1 MTVGKNNQYYCGENN
16 CILTKEKT
24 SLIVGCKNSIIPDG
38 ITKIGKAAFYGCSS
52 LVSIEIPDS
61 VNEIGD
67 YAFWGCSGLASILIP
82 DGVTRI
88 GNSAF
93 KGCIGLTC
101 IEFLD
106 SVTEIGEYAF
116 YGCGGLT
123 SIVIP
128 DGVTRIGKGALSG
141 CTGLNSLIVGKNN
154 QYYCSESN
162 CILSKD
168 RTSLIVG
175 CNNSII
181 PDGITRID
189 KAAFDGCTGLISLK
203 IPDSVTEI
211 GEGVF
216 SGCNGLT
223 SIVIPD
229 SVTEIGDSAFAYNTG
244 LTSLEIPGSITE
256 IGYDAFYG
264 CPNLKDVF
272 IDAKQSSTIE
282 FLLETIPQRK
292 RITLHVPVESEYA
305 DLHGEAT
312 KGFKAVVA
320 EKWK

>member
-1 MTVGKNNQYYCGENN
+1 M
-16 CILTKEKT
+16 
-24 SLIVGCKNSIIPDG
+24 
-38 ITKIGKAAFYGCSS
+38 
-52 LVSIEIPDS
+52 
-61 VNEIGD
+61 
-67 YAFWGCSGLASILIP
+67 
-82 DGVTRI
+82 
-88 GNSAF
+88 
-93 KGCIGLTC
+93 
-101 IEFLD
+101 
-106 SVTEIGEYAF
+106 
-116 YGCGGLT
+116 
-123 SIVIP
+123 
-128 DGVTRIGKGALSG
+128 
-141 CTGLNSLIVGKNN
+141 IVGKNN

-168 RTSLIVG
+168 RASLIVG

-189 KAAFDGCTGLISLK
+189 KAAFDGCTGLISLKIPDSVTEIGELAFYECTGLASIEIPDRVTVIGRLAFDGCTGLTSIK

>member
-1 MTVGKNNQYYCGENN
+1 M
-16 CILTKEKT
+16 
-24 SLIVGCKNSIIPDG
+24 GCK
-38 ITKIGKAAFYGCSS
+38 Y
-52 LVSIEIPDS
+52 
-61 VNEIGD
+61 
-67 YAFWGCSGLASILIP
+67 
-82 DGVTRI
+82 
-88 GNSAF
+88 
-93 KGCIGLTC
+93 
-101 IEFLD
+101 
-106 SVTEIGEYAF
+106 

-189 KAAFDGCTGLISLK
+189 KAAFDGCTGLISLKIPDSVTEIGELAFYECTGLESIEIPDRVTVIGRLAFDGCTGLTSIK

-305 DLHGEAT
+305 DLHGEAI

>member
-1 MTVGKNNQYYCGENN
+1 MYRNLKKYINDGKIVIPDSVRRIGKYAFSDCTNLTSIEIPNSVTDIGDFAFYGCTALASIVIPDSVRRIGRDAFKGCIGLTSIEIPDNVIEISDFAFKGCTGLNSLTVGKNNQYYCGENN
-16 CILTKEKT
+16 CILTKDKT

-38 ITKIGKAAFYGCSS
+38 ITKIG
-52 LVSIEIPDS
+52 
-61 VNEIGD
+61 
-67 YAFWGCSGLASILIP
+67 
-82 DGVTRI
+82 
-88 GNSAF
+88 
-93 KGCIGLTC
+93 
-101 IEFLD
+101 
-106 SVTEIGEYAF
+106 
-116 YGCGGLT
+116 
-123 SIVIP
+123 
-128 DGVTRIGKGALSG
+128 
-141 CTGLNSLIVGKNN
+141 
-154 QYYCSESN
+154 
-162 CILSKD
+162 
-168 RTSLIVG
+168 
-175 CNNSII
+175 
-181 PDGITRID
+181 

-264 CPNLKDVF
+264 CPHLKDVF

>member
-1 MTVGKNNQYYCGENN
+1 MYRNLKKYINDGK
-16 CILTKEKT
+16 
-24 SLIVGCKNSIIPDG
+24 VVIPDSVRR
-38 ITKIGKAAFYGCSS
+38 IGKYAFSDCTN
-52 LVSIEIPDS
+52 LTSIEIP
-61 VNEIGD
+61 N
-67 YAFWGCSGLASILIP
+67 
-82 DGVTRI
+82 
-88 GNSAF
+88 
-93 KGCIGLTC
+93 
-101 IEFLD
+101 
-106 SVTEIGEYAF
+106 SVTEIGDFAF
-116 YGCGGLT
+116 YGCTALA

-128 DGVTRIGKGALSG
+128 DSVRRIGR
-141 CTGLNSLIVGKNN
+141 
-154 QYYCSESN
+154 
-162 CILSKD
+162 D
-168 RTSLIVG
+168 
-175 CNNSII
+175 
-181 PDGITRID
+181 
-189 KAAFDGCTGLISLK
+189 AFKL
-203 IPDSVTEI
+203 
-211 GEGVF
+211 
-216 SGCNGLT
+216 CNGLT

-264 CPNLKDVF
+264 CPHLKDVF

>member
-1 MTVGKNNQYYCGENN
+1 MQGQEEQAHSGTDGHLGRVREDSGLSSGIILNILPYYCIVKPYF
-16 CILTKEKT
+16 CIRKQIEADMYRNLKKY
-24 SLIVGCKNSIIPDG
+24 INDGKVVIPD
-38 ITKIGKAAFYGCSS
+38 IVRRIGKYAFSDCTN
-52 LVSIEIPDS
+52 LTSIEIP
-61 VNEIGD
+61 N
-67 YAFWGCSGLASILIP
+67 
-82 DGVTRI
+82 
-88 GNSAF
+88 
-93 KGCIGLTC
+93 
-101 IEFLD
+101 
-106 SVTEIGEYAF
+106 SVTEIGDFAF
-116 YGCGGLT
+116 T
-123 SIVIP
+123 
-128 DGVTRIGKGALSG
+128 G
-141 CTGLNSLIVGKNN
+141 CTAL
-154 QYYCSESN
+154 
-162 CILSKD
+162 
-168 RTSLIVG
+168 
-175 CNNSII
+175 
-181 PDGITRID
+181 
-189 KAAFDGCTGLISLK
+189 A
-203 IPDSVTEI
+203 
-211 GEGVF
+211 
-216 SGCNGLT
+216 

>member
-1 MTVGKNNQYYCGENN
+1 MYRNLKKYINDGKIVIPDSVRRIGRDAFKGCIGLTSIEIPDNVIEISDFAFKGCTGLNSLTVGKNNQYYCGENN
-16 CILTKEKT
+16 CILTKDKT

-38 ITKIGKAAFYGCSS
+38 ITKIGKAAF
-52 LVSIEIPDS
+52 
-61 VNEIGD
+61 
-67 YAFWGCSGLASILIP
+67 
-82 DGVTRI
+82 
-88 GNSAF
+88 
-93 KGCIGLTC
+93 
-101 IEFLD
+101 
-106 SVTEIGEYAF
+106 
-116 YGCGGLT
+116 
-123 SIVIP
+123 
-128 DGVTRIGKGALSG
+128 
-141 CTGLNSLIVGKNN
+141 
-154 QYYCSESN
+154 
-162 CILSKD
+162 
-168 RTSLIVG
+168 
-175 CNNSII
+175 
-181 PDGITRID
+181 
-189 KAAFDGCTGLISLK
+189 DGCTGLISLK

-211 GEGVF
+211 GELAFYECTGLASIEIPDRVTVIGRLAF
-216 SGCNGLT
+216 DGCTGLT

-264 CPNLKDVF
+264 CPHLKDVF